1 MDTIEYQSFILPV
14 MMLAVATTCL
24 ALSRLGLQAALQ
36 WGLGFGLCALGFLF
50 QIPFEHE
57 PFAVVLSDVSFAFG
71 YFFYGQALLVHFGQP
86 TAQRIRQWI
95 LLAYIP
101 FETFVVFAFGDARIQ
116 VLLNDLVVAVML
128 GLPLLDIMRKARY
141 RDERALVITSSL
153 LVLDALTRLLIF
165 GLLGA
170 LIQGTETFS
179 VELYLSVGEL
189 MAGGLGVFFALSVMG
204 SLVMRVLRHYRDA
217 AERDPLT
224 GLFNRRG
231 FESQIEALTGD
242 EMQAGVIMT
251 CDIDHFKQVNDKFG
265 HAAGDRVI
273 AGLAHELL
281 RSLPPHAISARFGG
295 EEFVA
300 FVPGASLAEG
310 GLIAHT
316 ARMRFSTRDW
326 RPIGINRQITISF
339 GVASA
344 ASVEQNAMKAAL
356 AIADECLYA
365 AKEAGRNQVVLE
377 GGVFEGTMQDD
388 RSRNRQTGSNGRAG

>member
-1 MDTIEYQSFILPV
+1 
-14 MMLAVATTCL
+14 
-24 ALSRLGLQAALQ
+24 
-36 WGLGFGLCALGFLF
+36 
-50 QIPFEHE
+50 
-57 PFAVVLSDVSFAFG
+57 
-71 YFFYGQALLVHFGQP
+71 
-86 TAQRIRQWI
+86 
-95 LLAYIP
+95 
-101 FETFVVFAFGDARIQ
+101 
-116 VLLNDLVVAVML
+116 
-128 GLPLLDIMRKARY
+128 
-141 RDERALVITSSL
+141 
-153 LVLDALTRLLIF
+153 
-165 GLLGA
+165 
-170 LIQGTETFS
+170 
-179 VELYLSVGEL
+179 
-189 MAGGLGVFFALSVMG
+189 MAGALGVFFALSVMG

-242 EMQAGVIMT
+242 EKRSGVIMT

-316 ARMRFSTRDW
+316 ARMRFSAHDW

-339 GVASA
+339 GVACVE
-344 ASVEQNAMKAAL
+344 SVQDGAMKAAL
-356 AIADECLYA
+356 AAADECLYA
-365 AKEAGRNQVVLE
+365 AKEAGRNKVVLE
-377 GGVFEGTMQDD
+377 GGVFEGTMQDE
-388 RSRNRQTGSNGRAG
+388 RPRNTQTGSNGRAG